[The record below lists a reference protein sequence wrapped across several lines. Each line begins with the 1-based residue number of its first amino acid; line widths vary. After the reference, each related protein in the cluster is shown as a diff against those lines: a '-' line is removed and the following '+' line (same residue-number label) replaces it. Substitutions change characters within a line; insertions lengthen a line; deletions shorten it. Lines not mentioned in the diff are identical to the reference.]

1 MSLKSSEL
9 PPVPEMTQRVAKA
22 AFKKNNLYIK
32 MRDTFEIFL
41 KDEQF
46 ADLFPRR
53 GQPALAPWRLML
65 VTLFQFVENL
75 SDRQAA
81 DAVRA
86 RIDWKYALSL
96 ELEEEGFDASV
107 LCEFRKRLVE
117 QKAESLLF
125 EAMLTRFSQE
135 GMLKVRG
142 RQRTDSTHVLASVR
156 AMSQVETIGE
166 TLRHALNVLAEE
178 VPNWLMQNVEAD
190 WFDRYGQ
197 RIELMK
203 LPKDKKERQDLVL
216 LMGSDGY
223 DLLTAI
229 WSSGMPELCHLPA
242 VETLRQVW
250 VQQFWRQDGY
260 KSKEGVYEGVEASFG
275 PRDSKDCPAS
285 ELMIRSP
292 YDVEARLSVKRETI
306 WTGYKVHLTES
317 CDEGNPHL
325 ICQVETTPST
335 MPDSSATPLIQASLS
350 ASNRLPGEQLVDEG
364 YTQASHLVTSQQK
377 YGTLLLGPVAR
388 DGSPQGIAA
397 KGFEIN
403 AFEVDWEKQ
412 KVTCPAG
419 KESVLF
425 RRVKNARGS
434 WFFRVEFAL
443 SDCQSCESR
452 SQCTRCVK
460 KGRSLYL
467 HPQDEH
473 EALHERRLYQKTKD
487 FSERYK
493 ARSGIEGTLSE
504 SVRMHGLRR
513 SRYAGQAKAHLQHLL
528 VGSALNFCRV
538 FSWLVGEPLATTRVS
553 RFARLKSWGLAAA

>member
-1 MSLKSSEL
+1 MSLKPSEL
-9 PPVPEMTQRVAKA
+9 PPIPEQTQRVAKA

-32 MRDTFEIFL
+32 MRDAFEVFL

-65 VTLFQFVENL
+65 VTLFQFIENL

-96 ELEEEGFDASV
+96 DLEEEGFDASV

-117 QKAESLLF
+117 QKAENRLF
-125 EAMLTRFSQE
+125 EAMLARFSEE

-156 AMSQVETIGE
+156 AMTQVETIGE

-178 VPNWLMQNVEAD
+178 APHWLVQNVQPD
-190 WFDRYGQ
+190 WFDRYSQ

-203 LPKDKKERQDLVL
+203 LPKEKKERENLILV
-216 LMGSDGY
+216 MGSDGY
-223 DLLTAI
+223 HLLTAI
-229 WSSGMPELCHLPA
+229 WSSGMPELCRLPA

-250 VQQFWRQDGY
+250 VQQFWWQDGY
-260 KSKEGVYEGVEASFG
+260 VGEEGLYEGVEACFG
-275 PRDSKDCPAS
+275 LRDGKDCPAS

-292 YDVEARLSVKRETI
+292 YDVEARLSVKRETV

-335 MPDSSATPLIQASLS
+335 MPDSSATPLIQANLS

-364 YTQASHLVTSQQK
+364 YTQASHLVTSQQQ

-388 DGSPQGIAA
+388 DGSRQAVAG
-397 KGFEIN
+397 KGFDLTVFN
-403 AFEVDWEKQ
+403 VDWERQ
-412 KVTCPAG
+412 CATCPAG
-419 KESVLF
+419 KESTLF

-434 WFFRVEFAL
+434 WYFRAAFAR
-443 SDCQSCESR
+443 SDCQSCHYR
-452 SQCTRCVK
+452 SDCTRCQTT
-460 KGRSLYL
+460 GRTLYL
-467 HPQDEH
+467 HAQGEH
-473 EALHERRLYQKTKD
+473 EALHERRLYQKTKE

-513 SRYAGQAKAHLQHLL
+513 SRYVGQAKAHLQHLL
-528 VGSALNFCRV
+528 VGAALNFCRV

-553 RFARLKSWGLAAA
+553 RFARLKSWELAAA